1 MEYRELEVTL
11 ISAQNLKKVNA
22 FGKMEVYGVAWI
34 YPSMQY
40 SSPTDRMGNVN
51 PTWNS
56 TLKLTVD
63 ERYLQNGHPVVHIDL
78 YHHGSLGNQ
87 YVGSSSIPL
96 RDNAAISSSSIITIP
111 VVRRSGKAR
120 GTLNVSVKLGEVMK
134 YPDPPPVVAYP
145 PGSGTSQVP
154 YFPYGGYA
162 PPPPPRYGGLGGGF
176 GTGLLGGALG
186 GLLLGSILGDGG
198 GFGGCG
204 GF

>member
-40 SSPTDRMGNVN
+40 SSSTDRMGNVN

-87 YVGSSSIPL
+87 YVGSSSVPL

-111 VVRRSGKAR
+111 VIIQLMNQFAMFIIS
-120 GTLNVSVKLGEVMK
+120 NVVL
-134 YPDPPPVVAYP
+134 
-145 PGSGTSQVP
+145 
-154 YFPYGGYA
+154 YF
-162 PPPPPRYGGLGGGF
+162 
-176 GTGLLGGALG
+176 
-186 GLLLGSILGDGG
+186 
-198 GFGGCG
+198 CM
-204 GF
+204 